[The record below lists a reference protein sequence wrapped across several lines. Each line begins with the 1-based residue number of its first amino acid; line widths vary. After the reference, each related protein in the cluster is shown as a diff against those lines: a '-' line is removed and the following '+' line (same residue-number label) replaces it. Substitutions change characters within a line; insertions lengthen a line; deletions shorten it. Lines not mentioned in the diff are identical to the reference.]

1 MTVLG
6 NPSRP
11 RGVSKEMKVWA
22 SFAMVACLLVLAS
35 DTAEA
40 KYVSETLTI
49 DGPGMDSPGIIES
62 RAAIDRVYA
71 ATLVG
76 KQRARIARPAEPG
89 PAYLL
94 EFGFGVGDEDGAR
107 TETVGQVLYPFA
119 QGGPAVLTPRGQG
132 FDMSYGAVR
141 FRPGWYAV
149 PSEVLRI
156 LVRRGLPRALPR
168 SELARNA
175 STRADSEASRPPR
188 AGIAAMIVG
197 ALVLF
202 VGAWRRLA
210 FQPRGAR

>member
-89 PAYLL
+89 LPTSSSSGSAWVTRTGLGPRRSVRSCIPSPR
-94 EFGFGVGDEDGAR
+94 EAR
-107 TETVGQVLYPFA
+107 LFSLHEG
-119 QGGPAVLTPRGQG
+119 R
-132 FDMSYGAVR
+132 
-141 FRPGWYAV
+141 
-149 PSEVLRI
+149 
-156 LVRRGLPRALPR
+156 
-168 SELARNA
+168 A
-175 STRADSEASRPPR
+175 STCPTEQFVSARAGMRSRPKY
-188 AGIAAMIVG
+188 
-197 ALVLF
+197 
-202 VGAWRRLA
+202 
-210 FQPRGAR
+210 